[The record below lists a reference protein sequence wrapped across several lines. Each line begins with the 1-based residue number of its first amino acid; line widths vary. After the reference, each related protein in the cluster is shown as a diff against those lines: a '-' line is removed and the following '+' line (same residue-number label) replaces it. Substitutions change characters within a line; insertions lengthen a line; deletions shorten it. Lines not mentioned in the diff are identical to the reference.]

1 MRSTWSLT
9 AVRTVAAVVCGVAV
23 MMAVPERPRAAD
35 GDKTYVM
42 KLGTATIN
50 DSQHEW
56 IKMFV
61 AAVEKASGG
70 RIKGEIYPA
79 SQLGSIPREI
89 EGVQFGSIQ
98 GWIGPPEFLVGVDER
113 FEVMSAPGLFTS
125 LEQANRVI
133 ADPAVQKMVMGFG
146 ANKGLHGVSLF
157 AYGPSSV
164 GTRKP
169 VRHLAEFKGLKLRVL
184 ASPFQNELVSR
195 MGGTPI
201 AMTLGDVLPA
211 LQQGAIDG
219 TISAMPVFT
228 TMHYYDAA
236 KYVTDTGQP
245 FIFSVAE
252 ISKKWFDSLP
262 ADLQKIVTDEGAK
275 TGKAIEPWALKFFA
289 EQRKAWTANGGE
301 LIQLPAAEQA
311 EFIKRISNIGDDMS
325 KSKPGLNEA
334 FKSLAAAVAKAK

>member
-1 MRSTWSLT
+1 
-9 AVRTVAAVVCGVAV
+9 
-23 MMAVPERPRAAD
+23 
-35 GDKTYVM
+35 
-42 KLGTATIN
+42 
-50 DSQHEW
+50 
-56 IKMFV
+56 
-61 AAVEKASGG
+61 
-70 RIKGEIYPA
+70 
-79 SQLGSIPREI
+79 
-89 EGVQFGSIQ
+89 
-98 GWIGPPEFLVGVDER
+98 
-113 FEVMSAPGLFTS
+113 
-125 LEQANRVI
+125 
-133 ADPAVQKMVMGFG
+133 
-146 ANKGLHGVSLF
+146 VSLF